1 MEKLR
6 KICEITAFTLSDIN
20 WVLKL
25 LENQDVFVR
34 RFDTG
39 SGREQFIIYEK
50 NPIIIYEKTNKT
62 ILL

>member
-6 KICEITAFTLSDIN
+6 KICEITVFTLSDIN

-34 RFDTG
+34 RFDAG

-50 NPIIIYEKTNKT
+50 TDKMSF
-62 ILL
+62 LLR

>member
-34 RFDTG
+34 RFDAG

-50 NPIIIYEKTNKT
+50 IQ
-62 ILL
+62 L